1 MLTPRRRRWIWA
13 QFPDPF
19 LRNLV
24 AGWQN
29 TIDSR
34 PSLGHYDG
42 TMILSVNPDNPQK
55 RLIARVCE
63 ALERGGLIAY
73 PTDTFYGIGCD
84 LMNKKGIQLI
94 HKLKNRP
101 LKQPFSIL
109 CDSLKEISLY
119 AQVSNYAY
127 RTMKRCLPGPYTF
140 VLEATQL
147 VPKIM
152 LTKRK
157 TVGIR
162 VPDNA
167 ICLAIVK
174 TLGRPIISTSAGK
187 DEPYAIEEAFSPHL
201 SLIVDGGPIYPEPS
215 SVISLIGDVPEII
228 REGKGDVSL
237 FL

>member
-1 MLTPRRRRWIWA
+1 
-13 QFPDPF
+13 
-19 LRNLV
+19 
-24 AGWQN
+24 
-29 TIDSR
+29 
-34 PSLGHYDG
+34 
-42 TMILSVNPDNPQK
+42 MIVSINPQNPQK
-55 RLIARVCE
+55 RLINRVSE
-63 ALERGGLIAY
+63 ILDKGGLIAY

-101 LKQPFSIL
+101 LKKPFSII
-109 CDSLKEISLY
+109 CDSLKEISQY

-127 RTMKRCLPGPYTF
+127 KTMKRCLPGPYTF
-140 VLEATQL
+140 ILEATQL

-157 TVGIR
+157 TIGIR
-162 VPDNA
+162 VPDNM

-174 TLGRPIISTSAGK
+174 ALGRPIISTSAGY
-187 DEPYAIEEAFSPHL
+187 DNPYDIEKTYAPHL
-201 SLIVDGGPIYPEPS
+201 GLVIDGGVLYPDPS
-215 SVISLIGDVPEII
+215 CVISLIGDIPEVI